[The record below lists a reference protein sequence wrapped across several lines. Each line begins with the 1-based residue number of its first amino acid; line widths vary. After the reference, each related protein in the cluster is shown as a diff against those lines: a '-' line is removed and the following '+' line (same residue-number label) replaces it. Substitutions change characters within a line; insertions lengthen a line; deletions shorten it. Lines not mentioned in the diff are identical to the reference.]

1 MAKVIELF
9 VILLVLVAAIAMLR
23 FRRNVNRDVDVELG
37 ER

>member
-9 VILLVLVAAIAMLR
+9 VMLLVMVAVIATLR
-23 FRRNVNRDVDVELG
+23 FKRRVDHDVDVELG